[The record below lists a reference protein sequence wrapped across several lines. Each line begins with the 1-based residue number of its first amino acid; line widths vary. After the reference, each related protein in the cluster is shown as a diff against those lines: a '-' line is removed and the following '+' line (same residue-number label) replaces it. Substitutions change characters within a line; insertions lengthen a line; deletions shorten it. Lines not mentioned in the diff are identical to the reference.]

1 MQAEDQEDF
10 ENATSVELEEDDSYV
25 VSEDIDEDDDDS
37 DSDVSR
43 TNVRDD
49 DDDSELGNYSKK
61 VSKRIKK
68 LTAARRNAEE
78 EAAAAVQYI
87 QQVQAQNEQ
96 YKQRLSSLD
105 KGYMSEY
112 EGRITTQ
119 EAQAKRAMAEAYE
132 AGEYEKVAEAQS
144 AISQIAIEKERLRMQ
159 KQRSAQQQE
168 QQEQQEQQQAQ
179 QPQRP
184 QQNKAPSR
192 DLKLESWMGKNTWF
206 GPNGDKV
213 MTGAARAIHNTLV
226 ADEGFDPT
234 SDDYYAEIDKRMR
247 REMPN
252 KFQGD
257 RKNVQS
263 VTPAGSG
270 NRTLKSRRKKQ
281 VELNAGQVALAQKL
295 NIPLEKYAAEVAK
308 IASRRN

>member
-1 MQAEDQEDF
+1 MQDEDQDQIVEQ
-10 ENATSVELEEDDSYV
+10 ESTSVEIEDADIVDDS
-25 VSEDIDEDDDDS
+25 SS
-37 DSDVSR
+37 DSNVEAR
-43 TNVRDD
+43 TNVQDD
-49 DDDSELGNYSKK
+49 EELDKYSKK
-61 VSKRIKK
+61 VDKRIKK
-68 LTAARRNAEE
+68 LTAARRHAEE

-87 QQVQAQNEQ
+87 QKVQAQNKQ
-96 YKQRLSSLD
+96 YKTRLSSLD

-119 EAQAKRAMAEAYE
+119 EAQAKRAMTEAYE
-132 AGEYEKVAEAQS
+132 AGEYDKVADAQT

-159 KQRSAQQQE
+159 KQRSAQEQQQE
-168 QQEQQEQQQAQ
+168 QNSQQQQAQ
-179 QPQRP
+179 QQQAQTQQR
-184 QQNKAPSR
+184 QAPSR
-192 DLKLESWMGKNTWF
+192 DEKLESWMGKNSWF
-206 GPNGDKV
+206 GPNGNSV

-226 ADEGFDPT
+226 AEEGFDPT
-234 SDDYYAEIDKRMR
+234 SDDYYSEIDKRMR

-270 NRTLKSRRKKQ
+270 TRSLKSGRKKQ

-308 IASRRN
+308 IANRSK

>member
-1 MQAEDQEDF
+1 MQAEDQDDF
-10 ENATSVELEEDDSYV
+10 ENATSVE
-25 VSEDIDEDDDDS
+25 IDDDS
-37 DSDVSR
+37 SYVESEENDSDEDSSR
-43 TNVRDD
+43 TNVREND
-49 DDDSELGNYSKK
+49 DDDSELGSYSKK
-61 VSKRIKK
+61 VDKRIKK
-68 LTAARRNAEE
+68 LTAARRHAEE

-87 QQVQAQNEQ
+87 QKVQAQNEQ
-96 YKQRLSSLD
+96 YKTRLSSLD

-119 EAQAKRAMAEAYE
+119 EAQAKRAMTEAYE
-132 AGEYEKVAEAQS
+132 AGEYDKVADAQT

-159 KQRSAQQQE
+159 KQRSAQEQQQE
-168 QQEQQEQQQAQ
+168 KNSQQQQAQ
-179 QPQRP
+179 QQQAQTQQR
-184 QQNKAPSR
+184 QAPSR
-192 DLKLESWMGKNTWF
+192 DEKLESWMGKNSWF
-206 GPNGDKV
+206 GPNGNSV

-226 ADEGFDPT
+226 AEEGFDPT
-234 SDDYYAEIDKRMR
+234 SDDYYSEIDKRMR

-270 NRTLKSRRKKQ
+270 TRSLKSGRKKQ

-308 IASRRN
+308 IANRSK

>member
-1 MQAEDQEDF
+1 M
-10 ENATSVELEEDDSYV
+10 
-25 VSEDIDEDDDDS
+25 
-37 DSDVSR
+37 R
-43 TNVRDD
+43 TR
-49 DDDSELGNYSKK
+49 G
-61 VSKRIKK
+61 
-68 LTAARRNAEE
+68 ARGAKAIAEE

-144 AISQIAIEKERLRMQ
+144 AIAQIAIEKERLRMQ
-159 KQRSAQQQE
+159 KQRS
-168 QQEQQEQQQAQ
+168 EQQQQQAEQQAQAPQ
-179 QPQRP
+179 QPQQR
-184 QQNKAPSR
+184 QAPAR
-192 DLKLESWMGKNTWF
+192 DLKLESWMEKNTWF

-226 ADEGFDPT
+226 AEEGFDPT
-234 SDDYYAEIDKRMR
+234 SDDYYAEIDRRMR

-252 KFQGD
+252 KFQAD
-257 RKNVQS
+257 RKNVQA

-270 NRTLKSRRKKQ
+270 NRSPKSGRKKQ

-295 NIPLEKYAAEVAK
+295 NIPLDKYAAEVAK
-308 IASRRN
+308 IANRRN

>member
-1 MQAEDQEDF
+1 MQVEDQEDF
-10 ENATSVELEEDDSYV
+10 ENATSVELDEDDSYV
-25 VSEDIDEDDDDS
+25 VSEDIDDDDDDS
-37 DSDVSR
+37 DSGSTR
-43 TNVRDD
+43 TNVRDDD

-96 YKQRLSSLD
+96 YKQRLSNLD

-119 EAQAKRAMAEAYE
+119 EAQAKRAMTEAYE

-159 KQRSAQQQE
+159 KQRSAQQQQ
-168 QQEQQEQQQAQ
+168 QQEQQAQAPQQQQ
-179 QPQRP
+179 QRR
-184 QQNKAPSR
+184 APVR

-213 MTGAARAIHNTLV
+213 MTGAAKAIHNTLV
-226 ADEGFDPT
+226 AEEGFDPT
-234 SDDYYAEIDKRMR
+234 SDDYYAEIDKRIR

-252 KFQGD
+252 KFQAD

-270 NRTLKSRRKKQ
+270 NRAPKSGRKKQ